1 MCRASS
7 PSSTCRSPP
16 ATTVACWPCSP
27 ISRRRN
33 EPGLRGLPRLRDL
46 GEELIGRADPT
57 DMETLNRR
65 PVAGGE
71 LTDAPIRP
79 RAFLARLLP
88 LSADLRPVYARL
100 LAVVVAALSLLVACI
115 TAEELLGIGVSG
127 TGLAVRHGCEAA
139 A

>member
-1 MCRASS
+1 
-7 PSSTCRSPP
+7 
-16 ATTVACWPCSP
+16 
-27 ISRRRN
+27 
-33 EPGLRGLPRLRDL
+33 
-46 GEELIGRADPT
+46 
-57 DMETLNRR
+57 METLNRR

-139 A
+139 AFLLVGGIGLAGAARHPSPRRSWVMMAFGSMLASIAWAVWLLVI